1 LPEISKQYID
11 SGRVQLAF
19 RHHPI
24 AQLHSA
30 ATKAAE
36 AALCAG
42 RHGKF
47 WEMHA
52 ALFQDQHNLDQ
63 VSLMTRARVL
73 GLDESSFRACLGGA
87 VLDQVQEDLR
97 TAEDLGL
104 SGTPAFLIGTRMADG
119 RVKVSEVLVGAQP
132 VERFQR
138 ALDAAATGSA
148 SLGLS
153 VWIEVGAGLVALIV
167 AGLPVLMWRGIFHR
181 EVRSW

>member
-1 LPEISKQYID
+1 
-11 SGRVQLAF
+11 
-19 RHHPI
+19 
-24 AQLHSA
+24 
-30 ATKAAE
+30 
-36 AALCAG
+36 
-42 RHGKF
+42 
-47 WEMHA
+47 
-52 ALFQDQHNLDQ
+52 
-63 VSLMTRARVL
+63 
-73 GLDESSFRACLGGA
+73 
-87 VLDQVQEDLR
+87 
-97 TAEDLGL
+97 
-104 SGTPAFLIGTRMADG
+104 MADG